1 MRNLA
6 LLVLLVG
13 CGGGGT
19 SGEPIMGTISISY
32 GDEKPKMV
40 VGSAVQ
46 NMDNPAEMLVQ
57 IGSDNVDCG
66 SYLDV
71 FLDFDAPKGTFVYF
85 NVPKM
90 PITENGSVAVMH
102 RAGNSIATNE
112 GPGQVT
118 ITTVDARV
126 TGTVTFATVDEEVG
140 NIMVAG
146 TFDVLKCF

>member
-6 LLVLLVG
+6 LVLLVG

-19 SGEPIMGTISISY
+19 DGEPMMGTVQISY
-32 GDEKPKMV
+32 GDSKPKMV

-46 NMDNPAEMLVQ
+46 NMDNPNEMLVQ

-71 FLDFDAPKGTFVYF
+71 FLDFDVPSGTFVYF
-85 NVPKM
+85 NVPKV
-90 PITENGSVAVMH
+90 PGTDNGSVAVMKSG
-102 RAGNSIATNE
+102 GNSISTNE

-118 ITTVDARV
+118 INTVDTRV
-126 TGTVTFATVDEEVG
+126 TGTVTFATVDEDVG

-146 TFDVLKCF
+146 TFDVKKCF